1 MKNFEK
7 IIETA
12 WENREKINGQ
22 SDQSILDTIKET
34 INLVDKGELRVAEKK
49 IMNG

>member
-7 IIETA
+7 IIDTA
-12 WENREKINGQ
+12 WENREKINSK

-49 IMNG
+49 TMNG